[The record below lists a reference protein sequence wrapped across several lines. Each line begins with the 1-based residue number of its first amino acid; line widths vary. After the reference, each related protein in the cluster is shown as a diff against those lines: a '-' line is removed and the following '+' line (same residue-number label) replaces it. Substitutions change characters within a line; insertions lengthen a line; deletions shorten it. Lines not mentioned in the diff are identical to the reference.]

1 MAPFRKLHS
10 LAVNSVMHRDI
21 PGLCTGASHVAHV
34 VSPDGSG
41 FALLARQ

>member
-10 LAVNSVMHRDI
+10 LAVHSVMHRDI
-21 PGLCTGASHVAHV
+21 PGLCTGTSHVAHV

-41 FALLARQ
+41 FALRARQ